1 MAGKRKDELQ
11 SSENLQ
17 MISAVL
23 LDSWEKPPVDV
34 KPLFFLTPGDAV
46 DFLRSTPDEFIDLI
60 VTDPPYESLEKH
72 RKVGTTTRLKHSA
85 GSSNDWFQIFP
96 NVRFPELF
104 YQCYRVLRPNSHMY
118 MFCDQE
124 TMFVAKPMAE
134 AAGFT
139 FRSPLVWDKAAI
151 GMGYHYRARYE
162 FILLLE
168 KGERL
173 TKNPD
178 LSDIIKCK
186 RIVHGYPT
194 EKPSAVSRVL
204 IEQSSDPGNVVCD
217 PFMGSGSVGVAALE
231 CGRTFRGCDLSQTA
245 YEAAQKRLM
254 AWWPPPDQTGSK

>member
-1 MAGKRKDELQ
+1 MVE
-11 SSENLQ
+11 
-17 MISAVL
+17 IT
-23 LDSWEKPPVDV
+23 
-34 KPLFFLTPGDAV
+34 PLFFLTVGDAET
-46 DFLRSTPDEFIDLI
+46 FLMGTPNEFIDLI

-85 GSSNDWFQIFP
+85 GSSNDWFEIFP
-96 NVRFPELF
+96 NSRFCKLF

-124 TMFVAKPMAE
+124 TMFVVKPMAE

-178 LSDIIKCK
+178 LPDIIKCK

-231 CGRTFRGCDLSQTA
+231 CGRTFRGCDLSHTA

-254 AWWPPPDQTGSK
+254 LCRFPPYHTEPG